1 MRSFVAAC
9 AFLALT
15 VAAAVSASVWL
26 GGAAGEV
33 RSRVEALP
41 PPTEAAE
48 GGTALLRQVDGIASA
63 WERRRRG
70 VALLAGERE
79 AAAVTAAVGSL
90 RAAAE
95 SRDPGGFGAARED
108 LLAALR
114 EITLAAGPGL

>member
-1 MRSFVAAC
+1 MRSFIAAC

-15 VAAAVSASVWL
+15 VAAAVFSSLWL
-26 GGAAGEV
+26 GGVAGDM

-41 PPTEAAE
+41 PLREAAAGGTLPEAAE
-48 GGTALLRQVDGIASA
+48 GIASA
-63 WERRRRG
+63 WERSRRG

-79 AAAVTAAVGSL
+79 SAAVTAAIGSL

-95 SRDPGGFGAARED
+95 SGDAGEYGAAREE

-114 EITLAAGPGL
+114 ELALAAGPGV